1 VGGIWASVML
11 IGLCLQQ
18 TTMETLQTGPMGLVP
33 ANERQVRPLTQ
44 LETAEA
50 QMEAWETAVET
61 APEGSPTVIF

>member
-1 VGGIWASVML
+1 
-11 IGLCLQQ
+11 
-18 TTMETLQTGPMGLVP
+18 METLQTGPMGLVP

>member
-1 VGGIWASVML
+1 ML

-50 QMEAWETAVET
+50 QQEAWENGHKKTAVRGGWV
-61 APEGSPTVIF
+61 GSVK